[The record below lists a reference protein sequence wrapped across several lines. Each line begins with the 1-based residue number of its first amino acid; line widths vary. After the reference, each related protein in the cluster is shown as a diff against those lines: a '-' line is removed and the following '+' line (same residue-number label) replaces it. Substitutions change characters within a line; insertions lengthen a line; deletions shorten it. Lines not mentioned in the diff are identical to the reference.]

1 MGKRMSAD
9 EQMEAMDAA
18 AFLARQELEQ
28 MVKEDPAMVKKMAA
42 WWNKWYLKA
51 GHKRLGRVLSKM
63 VIPSPYNEKE

>member
-1 MGKRMSAD
+1 MGRRMSAD
-9 EQMEAMDAA
+9 ELMEAMDAA

-63 VIPSPYNEKE
+63 VIPSPYDQKG

>member
-9 EQMEAMDAA
+9 ELMEAMDAA
-18 AFLARQELEQ
+18 AFLAKQELEQ
-28 MVKEDPAMVKKMAA
+28 IAKENPAAVRTMAA
-42 WWNKWYLKA
+42 WWNRWYLKA